1 MDWSWAGPPVDVRTQ
16 FPLERDALISLLG
29 DLDAADWRRATV
41 CPGWTVHDI
50 VAHVLHDYVRRLSR
64 TRDGHA
70 SPGPR
75 PGEDLPGFLH
85 RVNQEFV
92 DVASRWSPQA
102 LVDLIGHLGPQLDQ
116 LWADLDLHRLG
127 EPVSWAAP
135 DAPAPIWLDVAR
147 EYSEF
152 WVHQQQI
159 RDAVGRPGANEENLT
174 APVID
179 VFLRAV
185 PYALRNVAAKPG
197 SALEINISG
206 MGGGTWNARRGE
218 ARWALSRG
226 AARQEPRARVAVSSD
241 TLWRVATRGIGV
253 DDALARATITGD
265 RPVGAAALSLVSI
278 IG

>member
-1 MDWSWAGPPVDVRTQ
+1 MDQSWAGPPIDARPQ
-16 FPLERDALISLLG
+16 FSLERAKLVSLLS
-29 DLDAADWRRATV
+29 DLEAGHWRRATI
-41 CPGWTVHDI
+41 CPGWSVHDI
-50 VAHVLHDYVRRLSR
+50 VAHVVQDYVRKLSR
-64 TRDGHA
+64 TRDGYA

-92 DVASRWSPQA
+92 DVASGWSPQA
-102 LVDLIGHLGPQLDQ
+102 LIDLLRHLGPQLDQ

-127 EPVSWAAP
+127 GPVSWAAP
-135 DAPAPIWLDVAR
+135 ETPAPIWLDVAR

-185 PYALRNVAAKPG
+185 PYALRDFAAEPG
-197 SALEINISG
+197 SALEISVSG
-206 MGGGTWNARRGE
+206 PGGGTWNARRGE
-218 ARWALSRG
+218 THWAIGHG
-226 AARQEPRARVAVSSD
+226 AAREELRARVAVSSG

-253 DDALARATITGD
+253 DDALARAAITGD
-265 RPVGAAALSLVSI
+265 RHLGAAALSLVSI
-278 IG
+278 IR